1 MDDDFGWVA
10 RAQRFAD
17 DVLFPDAA
25 GVERGEVELA
35 VHLDR
40 LADEGFYGVAAPRTF
55 GGVGPAGAPVV
66 ADVIAALAGGCL
78 TTAFVWLQ
86 HLAPL
91 MAVAALG
98 GDEDRT
104 GWLRPLATGQVRAGL
119 AMSRPDLIHVRAVPG
134 GYRLTGRSPWVTGWG
149 LIGVLLV
156 GGVDDRGLLHVFVLD
171 AAEADGLV
179 AEEMR
184 LMAVQPS
191 RTVALE
197 FTDHFVP
204 AARLG
209 HTEPLAAYA
218 ASQATGVVMNGFLAL
233 GVADRCARLIGDAD
247 DLLADIADVRLRLLT
262 AAPEEVPE
270 ARAASGLLA
279 ARAAAR
285 LVVHTGSRSVLADE
299 HAGRLYRESGFLLVF
314 GQRPAIRQA
323 LLSRLSV
330 RVSAPV

>member
-1 MDDDFGWVA
+1 MDDDFGWVD

-17 DVLFPDAA
+17 DVLFPAA
-25 GVERGEVELA
+25 TGVERGEVDVA
-35 VHLDR
+35 GQLDR
-40 LADEGFYGVAAPRTF
+40 LADAGFYGVAAPRTF
-55 GGVGPAGAPVV
+55 GGVGPDGASIV
-66 ADVIAALAGGCL
+66 ADVIARLAGGCL
-78 TTAFVWLQ
+78 TTTFVWLQ

-104 GWLRPLATGQVRAGL
+104 GWLRPLAGGQVRAGL
-119 AMSRPDLIHVRAVPG
+119 AMSRPDLIHVRPVSG
-134 GYRLTGRSPWVTGWG
+134 GYRLTGESPWVTGWG

-156 GGVDDRGLLHVFVLD
+156 GAVDDHGLLHVFVLD
-171 AAEADGLV
+171 AADTEGLV
-179 AEEMR
+179 AHETR

-191 RTVALE
+191 RTVSLT

-209 HTEPLAAYA
+209 HTQPLASYA

-233 GVADRCARLIGDAD
+233 GVAGRCARLIGDAA
-247 DLLADIADVRLRLLT
+247 DLDADIAQARLQLLM

-270 ARAASGLLA
+270 ARAASSLLA

-285 LVVHTGSRSVLADE
+285 LVVHTGSSSVLADE
-299 HAGRLYRESGFLLVF
+299 PAGRLYRESGFLLVF

-330 RVSAPV
+330 PVTAPV